1 MDEVRRRLREA
12 AASHRPDRER
22 MLARVE
28 RGMAEDRQPAEAVP
42 AYGPG
47 RASRLTIAGAT
58 AAVVAVLALGG
69 HTVTTMGHDGDGAT
83 AGAGP
88 APASR
93 APGGTERPSAARTDD
108 GHLWSDGSVDPHSNS
123 YWAQSNITVKNS
135 KALTLLTVELRI
147 TDTGG
152 VASTGGWRTRP
163 AGDFDFSV
171 RKESGALVY
180 RWTLRPGRTVPP
192 GRHVFAG
199 QYDHAE
205 GGRDASGDTY
215 TVVSEASGEMAAVQ
229 GGFGRTPS

>member
-28 RGMAEDRQPAEAVP
+28 RGMAEGRQPAGAVP
-42 AYGPG
+42 AYRPG
-47 RASRLTIAGAT
+47 RVSRLTIAGAT

-69 HTVTTMGHDGDGAT
+69 HTVATMGRDDDGAA
-83 AGAGP
+83 AGAASPPASP
-88 APASR
+88 APGA
-93 APGGTERPSAARTDD
+93 TEQPSPARTED

-123 YWAQSNITVKNS
+123 YWAQSNVTVKNREV
-135 KALTLLTVELRI
+135 LTSLTVELRI

-192 GRHVFAG
+192 GQHVFAG

-205 GGRDASGDTY
+205 GGRDAAGDTY
-215 TVVSEASGEMAAVQ
+215 TVRSEASGEPASVQ
-229 GGFGRTPS
+229 GDFARTPS